1 MTSTSL
7 TYDNIKA
14 VKGAAVALP
23 LLLLLAVRRKEASL
37 DPAASTGRSR
47 SHVTAH
53 VSGDMAASSVLN

>member
-14 VKGAAVALP
+14 VKGAAVAL

-37 DPAASTGRSR
+37 DPAASTGRSH

>member
-1 MTSTSL
+1 MTSTTL

-14 VKGAAVALP
+14 VKGAAVAL